1 MPRSFADFPT
11 RRGASRAARLAVA
24 AISAAAAAACAD
36 APAEARDRD
45 ARRSAPPSSRT
56 TTTRVTPDSALLAAA
71 YARAAELPKLRSLL
85 VDWRGRTVGER
96 YYNGA
101 TAAAPANIKS
111 VSKTVIAT
119 LVGIAI
125 AEGRI
130 RGVDRTLGELLPTQT
145 RGLDPAKRAI
155 TVEDLLTMRAG
166 LQSTSFELYGPFV
179 SSRNWV
185 RYVLARPLVAEPGGP
200 MMYST
205 GSSHLLSAVLTRAT
219 GTSTYRFAARTL
231 ARPLGIRA
239 RPWTTDP
246 QGIYFGGN
254 EMRMTPREML
264 AFGRLF
270 VRGGRAP
277 SGVQAVPRAWIDSSW
292 VPRAVSPWS
301 GHAYGYGW
309 WMRDVRGRRVYFAW
323 GYGGQ
328 FIYVVPSLELV
339 VVTTSD
345 PNASSRDGAHLDAIH
360 ALLDDYLLP
369 AVGG

>member
-1 MPRSFADFPT
+1 MV
-11 RRGASRAARLAVA
+11 RR
-24 AISAAAAAACAD
+24 AAAAACIAATACTE
-36 APAEARDRD
+36 APAEESRAG
-45 ARRSAPPSSRT
+45 AANVAPTGPALTSRAT
-56 TTTRVTPDSALLAAA
+56 LDSARLAEA

-85 VDWRGRTVGER
+85 VEWRGRTVGER
-96 YYNGA
+96 YYRGA
-101 TAAAPANIKS
+101 SAAAPAKIKS
-111 VSKTVIAT
+111 VSKTVIAA

-125 AEGRI
+125 AER
-130 RGVDRTLGELLPTQT
+130 RLAGVDRTVGQLLPAET
-145 RGLDPAKRAI
+145 RGLDSARRAI

-166 LQSTSFELYGPFV
+166 LQTTSFEFYGPFV

-185 RYVLARPLVAEPGGP
+185 RHVLTRPLVAEPGGP
-200 MMYST
+200 MIYST
-205 GSSHLLSAVLTRAT
+205 GSTHLLSAILTRAT
-219 GTSTYRFAARTL
+219 GASTYRYAARAL
-231 ARPLGIRA
+231 ARPAGIRA

-270 VRGGRAP
+270 LRGGRGPDGAQ
-277 SGVQAVPRAWIDSSW
+277 VIPRAWIDSSW

-309 WMRDVRGRRVYFAW
+309 WMRDVRGQRVYFAW

-328 FIYVVPSLELV
+328 FIFVVPGLELV

-345 PNASSRDGAHLDAIH
+345 PNAASRDGSHLDAIH
-360 ALLDDYLLP
+360 ALLDDYVLP
-369 AVGG
+369 AVGD